1 MKQSDVLISVVIPL
15 YNEEEIIDTLYS
27 RCTQAMNAWCDN
39 YEIICVNDGSND
51 NTLSLLKKY
60 HEKNPNFKLVSLSR
74 NFGHQA
80 AFLCGLKNSS
90 GSFIAMIDGD
100 LQDPP
105 ELLQNFYHKL
115 NEGFDIVYGVRR
127 KRKEGFFKKLA
138 YKVYYVL
145 LNNISSIPIPLDSG
159 DFSMI
164 NRKALH
170 HMVDI
175 QEKNLFIR
183 GVRSWVGFRQYP
195 YEYERDSRYAG
206 ETKYTLKKL
215 LILAYNGIF
224 SFSQFP
230 IKILTRTGFIV
241 IFISIVYSIF
251 ALYTKIT
258 QPDVPQG
265 FTTLAIAIFLFGG
278 IQLLALGIIGEY
290 VLRIYDETRNRP
302 FYIESEKYF

>member
-1 MKQSDVLISVVIPL
+1 MKQSEVLISVVIPL

-39 YEIICVNDGSND
+39 YEIICVNDGSTD
-51 NTLSLLKKY
+51 NTLNLLLEHHHKDPK
-60 HEKNPNFKLVSLSR
+60 FKVISLSR

-80 AFLCGLKNSS
+80 SFLCGLKNSS

-105 ELLQNFYHKL
+105 EMLENFYQKME
-115 NEGFDIVYGVRR
+115 EGFDIVYGVRR
-127 KRKEGFFKKLA
+127 KRKEGFFKKLS
-138 YKVYYVL
+138 YKLYYVL

-164 NRKALH
+164 RRNVLS
-170 HMVDI
+170 HMVEI

-183 GVRSWVGFRQYP
+183 GVRSWVGFRQYG
-195 YEYERDSRYAG
+195 YEYERDARYAG

-230 IKILTRTGFIV
+230 VKILARIGFVV
-241 IFISIVYSIF
+241 IIISIFYSLF
-251 ALYTKIT
+251 ALYTKVT

-265 FTTLAIAIFLFGG
+265 FTTLAIAIFLFSG
-278 IQLLALGIIGEY
+278 IQLMALGIIGEY
-290 VLRIYDETRNRP
+290 VLRIYDESRNRP
-302 FYIESEKYF
+302 HYIESEKYF

>member
-1 MKQSDVLISVVIPL
+1 MHYEPLLSVVIPL
-15 YNEEEIIDTLYS
+15 YNEEKIIDTLYS
-27 RCTQAMNAWCDN
+27 RCTTALNKWCSS
-39 YEIICVNDGSND
+39 YEIICVNDGSTD
-51 NTLSLLKKY
+51 NTLQILKQY
-60 HEKNPNFKLVSLSR
+60 HERDKRIKVVCFSR

-80 AFLCGLKNSS
+80 AFLSGLKNST
-90 GSFIAMIDGD
+90 GLYIAMIDGD

-105 ELLQNFYHKL
+105 ELLEQFFQKME
-115 NEGFDIVYGVRR
+115 EGYDVVYGVRR
-127 KRKEGFFKKLA
+127 KRKEGFFKKLS
-138 YKVYYVL
+138 YKLYYII
-145 LNNISSIPIPLDSG
+145 LNNISTIPIPLDSG

-164 NRKALH
+164 RRSVLLQ
-170 HMVDI
+170 MVEI
-175 QEKNLFIR
+175 QEKNIFLR
-183 GVRSWVGFRQYP
+183 GVRSWVGFRQFP
-195 YEYERDSRYAG
+195 FEYERDARYAG

-215 LILAYNGIF
+215 LTLAYNGIF

-230 IKILTRTGFIV
+230 VKILARMGFVV
-241 IFISIVYSIF
+241 IIISILYSLY

-302 FYIESEKYF
+302 HYIESEKYL